1 MTNEERF
8 IELEIKLTQ
17 QEDTVESLNQVIY
30 RQQRQIDQL
39 EAMVAELARRVV
51 NMPDSFHNSTSEK
64 PPHY

>member
-39 EAMVAELARRVV
+39 EAMVAELARRIVS
-51 NMPDSFHNSTSEK
+51 MPDSFQNAASEK